1 MKVMRH
7 AKTSESMAHMLG
19 KNKLIQTVLEEV
31 GLLDKDFK
39 SPIINMFK
47 ELKEAIYKELKEHLR
62 MVSY

>member
-1 MKVMRH
+1 MQNLRKYGPY
-7 AKTSESMAHMLG
+7 TGE
-19 KNKLIQTVLEEV
+19 NKLIETVLEEV

-62 MVSY
+62 IVSH